1 MFSPRT
7 YCETQSGEDKL
18 LILRAT
24 HSGLD
29 THSRTNLQTHHEDGA
44 RWRGFLPAQQRHSA
58 LVWCGLWTHRGMTNS
73 TDQSRWCFREVA
85 GAGGRLW
92 QHRLGRKCSR
102 SSLSVGSAA
111 TKVPTNR
118 KHRTHGDGEW
128 TVMMNNTVTMDTG
141 RQIPKTAR
149 G

>member
-1 MFSPRT
+1 
-7 YCETQSGEDKL
+7 
-18 LILRAT
+18 
-24 HSGLD
+24 
-29 THSRTNLQTHHEDGA
+29 
-44 RWRGFLPAQQRHSA
+44 
-58 LVWCGLWTHRGMTNS
+58 MTNS

-85 GAGGRLW
+85 GAGGRLR
-92 QHRLGRKCSR
+92 QDRLGRKCSR

-111 TKVPTNR
+111 SKVPTNR
-118 KHRTHGDGEW
+118 RHRTHGNGEW